1 MPKTVALIL
10 VAGVAVL
17 AACGVPATRP
27 GAPSTVTETSV
38 SVQPPAET
46 GGPASSA
53 ARLIAV
59 PDVSGMNHQDAQDA
73 MQAAGLYNL
82 REVDGTGKG
91 RMLALDRNW
100 VQTGQSPAPG
110 TKVTADVTAD
120 AVITLTAVKI
130 GEK

>member
-1 MPKTVALIL
+1 MTKTAGRIALLLAVGALGL
-10 VAGVAVL
+10 VGCGAGN
-17 AACGVPATRP
+17 PRP
-27 GAPSTVTETSV
+27 GAPTTVTETAASAQPSV
-38 SVQPPAET
+38 KTSAPTSA
-46 GGPASSA
+46 A
-53 ARLIAV
+53 ARLVTV

-91 RMLALDRNW
+91 RMLVMDRNW
-100 VQTGQSPAPG
+100 VQTKQDPAPG
-110 TKVTADVTAD
+110 ARVAAD